1 MKSKFNTI
9 FESNFTRVQGSG
21 FLTGDIIKLKD
32 GWKND
37 EWCKSAPQQVLD
49 KLDEISQSDLILR
62 VSAVKPIRPGVQG
75 VVQQD
80 QVPGEFHVD
89 ITQEQAPGRYNGV
102 FVTVP
107 GCIIELAGDNDTLP
121 ELPDSLRRKDD
132 VDVKPVE
139 LEQESAGDDEMSKFT
154 DPQNQTGT
162 VDKVNKKIVDK
173 NIKLDNA
180 DGAVSYT
187 AGYIG

>member
-1 MKSKFNTI
+1 
-9 FESNFTRVQGSG
+9 
-21 FLTGDIIKLKD
+21 
-32 GWKND
+32 
-37 EWCKSAPQQVLD
+37 
-49 KLDEISQSDLILR
+49 
-62 VSAVKPIRPGVQG
+62 VQG

-89 ITQEQAPGRYNGV
+89 ITQEEAPGRYNGV

-107 GCIIELAGDNDTLP
+107 GGIIELFGDNDTLP

-132 VDVKPVE
+132 VDIKPVE
-139 LEQESAGDDEMSKFT
+139 IEQESAGDDEMSKFSN
-154 DPQNQTGT
+154 PQAQTGMD
-162 VDKVNKKIVDK
+162 DKVNKKITDK

-180 DGAVSYT
+180 EGAVSYT